1 MLKTAIAVAWA
12 LSVLSA
18 YAQLDRA
25 GNVLDDG
32 GGSGDGIRVV
42 LIGIAIGSIIGMVW
56 AKYQQSKGKDFATGG
71 GAVIGGLIGMFAWP
85 VISIL
90 AK

>member
-1 MLKTAIAVAWA
+1 MKGAMAIAWVFLA
-12 LSVLSA
+12 SNVC
-18 YAQLDRA
+18 AQIDRS

-32 GGSGDGIRVV
+32 GGSGDGIKAV

-56 AKYQQSKGKDFATGG
+56 AKYKQSEGKDFATGG
-71 GAVIGGLIGMFAWP
+71 GAVIGGLVGMFAWP
-85 VISIL
+85 LISIL